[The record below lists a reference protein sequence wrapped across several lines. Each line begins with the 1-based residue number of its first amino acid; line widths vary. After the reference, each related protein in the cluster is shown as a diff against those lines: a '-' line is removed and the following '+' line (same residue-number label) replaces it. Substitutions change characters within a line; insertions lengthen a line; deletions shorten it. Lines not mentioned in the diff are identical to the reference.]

1 MYTCFNEELI
11 EYQQNCVK
19 FVQELVNQKPC
30 DNVISFGDFYRSL
43 FEKSLIKEFK
53 QEPENYY
60 TRLSILTQAVSSF
73 DPALA
78 YALICQQIVIEFIA
92 KYTDSTVFNRYYPN
106 LVEGKMLATY
116 AFHEAQAGSDLTN
129 ILSSINQNSLTGHK
143 TLVANYNLAN
153 LYLVLTHDNTFV
165 LVDASNEFDKVR
177 QSPKV
182 SLLGLDTINFG
193 DLIFDNYPVDEA
205 NIFKFESNFNS
216 VLNHLFDLGKVLISA
231 ISVGLMETCLSRA
244 CSFAKERQQ
253 FGKSISSF
261 QGIQFKLADVD
272 INLSAA
278 KMLAYRASWALDTND
293 AKTRLYAAMAKSFAG
308 LAARNYSA
316 EAVGI
321 MGING
326 IIKSN
331 VMEKLYRDA
340 KVLEL
345 ILETTEM
352 QKNIIADAIINDL
365 V

>member
-1 MYTCFNEELI
+1 M
-11 EYQQNCVK
+11 
-19 FVQELVNQKPC
+19 
-30 DNVISFGDFYRSL
+30 
-43 FEKSLIKEFK
+43 
-53 QEPENYY
+53 
-60 TRLSILTQAVSSF
+60 
-73 DPALA
+73 
-78 YALICQQIVIEFIA
+78 
-92 KYTDSTVFNRYYPN
+92 
-106 LVEGKMLATY
+106 
-116 AFHEAQAGSDLTN
+116 
-129 ILSSINQNSLTGHK
+129 
-143 TLVANYNLAN
+143 
-153 LYLVLTHDNTFV
+153 
-165 LVDASNEFDKVR
+165 VDASNEFDKVR

-231 ISVGLMETCLSRA
+231 ISVGLLETCLSRA